1 MCVCVGEGERLY
13 TASSVSE
20 FNANDNDLS
29 AGAGSAAAAASV
41 VSYVDDSL
49 QHSCTLPPVD
59 DELQSVDT
67 TGEPLVHSPHHFV
80 LAAAVWNKRSQRQW
94 PFQIPP

>member
-1 MCVCVGEGERLY
+1 MY

-20 FNANDNDLS
+20 FTANDNDLS
-29 AGAGSAAAAASV
+29 AGAGAAAAASV

-67 TGEPLVHSPHHFV
+67 TGDH
-80 LAAAVWNKRSQRQW
+80 
-94 PFQIPP
+94 